1 MQPAQVQSEGA
12 TCLSSLKRAH
22 GLPITAASR
31 WEQRR
36 GEAKSS
42 VIGDLLKF
50 THRSEASSFE
60 LLEKP
65 IPTASRRA
73 AAWQTGVAAE
83 HKPEG
88 ALR

>member
-1 MQPAQVQSEGA
+1 MQPAQVQSEGSS
-12 TCLSSLKRAH
+12 CLSSLNREPRLSIGRAPH
-22 GLPITAASR
+22 CA
-31 WEQRR
+31 RR
-36 GEAKSS
+36 GEGAEST
-42 VIGDLLKF
+42 VLGDLLKI
-50 THRSEASSFE
+50 TPRSEARSFE
-60 LLEKP
+60 PLRKP